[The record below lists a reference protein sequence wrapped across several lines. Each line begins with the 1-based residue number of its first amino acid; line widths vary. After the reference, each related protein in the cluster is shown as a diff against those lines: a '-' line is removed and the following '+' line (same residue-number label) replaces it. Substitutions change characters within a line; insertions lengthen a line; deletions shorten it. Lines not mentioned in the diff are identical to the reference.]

1 MKNLSQKV
9 LNRLRWIFVFLQGK
23 KQGEDYH
30 NIYHPD
36 FSDAV
41 EPAFKADGKQYY
53 RFRKETS
60 IPWGRYMYLQTFLKE
75 QELRMDLKTLHE
87 YVTRIKYAINGS
99 ISKGVDLITVVKT
112 LGQMES
118 RIELA
123 FEVDTTYRLASV
135 MYFDDQED
143 LYTYDKAHN
152 DQKIKTWKESRV
164 VDFFYTRP
172 MSELLGLSNL
182 SPEDL
187 QKFIE
192 DQTELIRI
200 LTDDPTSETPAP

>member
-1 MKNLSQKV
+1 MKNISQKV
-9 LNRLRWIFVFLQGK
+9 LNRLRWIVASAQGK
-23 KQGEDYH
+23 KQGEDFH

-36 FSDAV
+36 FYEAV

-87 YVTRIKYAINGS
+87 YVHRIKLALTATNNKI
-99 ISKGVDLITVVKT
+99 DLNTVFRT
-112 LGQMES
+112 LMQMES

-143 LYTYDKAHN
+143 LYTYDKSHN
-152 DQKIKTWKESRV
+152 DKKVKTWKECRV

-172 MSELLGLSNL
+172 MSEFLGLSNS

-187 QKFIE
+187 QRFIE
-192 DQTELIRI
+192 DQTELLKI
-200 LTDDPTSETPAP
+200 LTEEPTSETPAP